1 MIRNRNFMI
10 GLGIG
15 LIAGALLLQ
24 LMLIGQGGSSNLRTK
39 EEVERA
45 AALLNLKVVEQ
56 NAVLLTE
63 EEWRAQNEQ
72 NSDSEPGED
81 ASSVQSPES
90 PSSPVSPASP
100 TVPDSKSEEET
111 DADDS
116 GNGSALNPGT
126 SYIEYK
132 ISQGTTLSGVAEGLL
147 QAGIISDKAA
157 FLQQANAKEINYT
170 VRAGAYQFETGEDYA
185 SIIKKLSPSKAAE

>member
-24 LMLIGQGGSSNLRTK
+24 LMLIGQGSSSKLRTK
-39 EEVERA
+39 EDVERA

-56 NAVLLTE
+56 DAVLLTE

-72 NSDSEPGED
+72 NSDPEQGED
-81 ASSVQSPES
+81 TSSIQSPES
-90 PSSPVSPASP
+90 PSSPVSPTSP
-100 TVPDSKSEEET
+100 TVPDSKSEE
-111 DADDS
+111 D
-116 GNGSALNPGT
+116 

-147 QAGIISDKAA
+147 QAGIISDKAS

-170 VRAGAYQFETGEDYA
+170 VRAGTYQFETGEDYA